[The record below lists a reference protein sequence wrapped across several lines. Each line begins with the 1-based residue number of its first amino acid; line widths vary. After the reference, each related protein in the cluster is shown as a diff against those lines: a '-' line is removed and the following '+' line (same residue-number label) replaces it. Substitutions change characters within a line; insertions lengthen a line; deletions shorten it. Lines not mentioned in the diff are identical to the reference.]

1 MMITSAELN
10 LYQNDFLWHINPYV
24 RKAFYDR
31 LVPHQVIGE
40 RIIYD
45 YELLYIK
52 SGRCVVTIE
61 DQQYE
66 TRPGDLFFFRPG
78 MRHSIIVFDE
88 PLIQP
93 HIHFDLVYTGNSI
106 KTPISFINYD
116 QMTDEQKGLIQSDII
131 EGFFKPFPN
140 QLRLK
145 NTQYVEQL
153 LFSIITTFTAPTLF
167 PEIELKWRFL
177 RLLNHLFSEI
187 SWMMSRQKNH
197 NQERLHLIK
206 MYLEHYTDHA
216 VTLDE
221 LANVYHID
229 RSYISRSFKAE
240 YGVSPIHYQLLVRI
254 SKAKS
259 MIINTN
265 LTLTDIA
272 TKTGFLRLQD
282 FSRAFKRIE
291 GVSPSFYRKN

>member
-31 LVPHQVIGE
+31 LMPHQVIGE

-66 TRPGDLFFFRPG
+66 TQPGDLYFFRPG

-106 KTPISFINYD
+106 KTPISFINYSND
-116 QMTDEQKGLIQSDII
+116 
-131 EGFFKPFPN
+131 
-140 QLRLK
+140 
-145 NTQYVEQL
+145 
-153 LFSIITTFTAPTLF
+153 
-167 PEIELKWRFL
+167 
-177 RLLNHLFSEI
+177 
-187 SWMMSRQKNH
+187 
-197 NQERLHLIK
+197 
-206 MYLEHYTDHA
+206 
-216 VTLDE
+216 
-221 LANVYHID
+221 
-229 RSYISRSFKAE
+229 
-240 YGVSPIHYQLLVRI
+240 
-254 SKAKS
+254 
-259 MIINTN
+259 
-265 LTLTDIA
+265 
-272 TKTGFLRLQD
+272 
-282 FSRAFKRIE
+282 
-291 GVSPSFYRKN
+291 